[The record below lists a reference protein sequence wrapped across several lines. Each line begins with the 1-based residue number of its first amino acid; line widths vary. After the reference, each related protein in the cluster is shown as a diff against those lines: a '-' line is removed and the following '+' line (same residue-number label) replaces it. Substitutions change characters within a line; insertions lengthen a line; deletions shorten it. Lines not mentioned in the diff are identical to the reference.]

1 MSIIIFF
8 EGCSF
13 AVTVKAMCHEA
24 KTFVEHLK
32 KMHEEGNRGFEEEF
46 KVNEL
51 KHDYIKPIFKIITR
65 TEMCVQTQV
74 LCLRPIVLVYMNL
87 QM

>member
-1 MSIIIFF
+1 M
-8 EGCSF
+8 
-13 AVTVKAMCHEA
+13 KATHHEA

-32 KMHEEGNRGFEEEF
+32 KMHEEGNRGFEKEF

-51 KHDYIKPIFKIITR
+51 KHDYNKFLSYEPVHLF
-65 TEMCVQTQV
+65 
-74 LCLRPIVLVYMNL
+74 LSYMNL